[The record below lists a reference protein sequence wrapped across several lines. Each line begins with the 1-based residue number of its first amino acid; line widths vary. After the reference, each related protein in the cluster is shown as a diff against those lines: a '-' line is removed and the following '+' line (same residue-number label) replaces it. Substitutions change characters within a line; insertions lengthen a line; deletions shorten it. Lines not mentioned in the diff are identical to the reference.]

1 MKDWILI
8 LIFALSVIMGY
19 PAAVLIDR
27 IIDRYTEERGQT
39 DREQM

>member
-19 PAAVLIDR
+19 PAAVLIER
-27 IIDRYTEERGQT
+27 IIDRYTVDCDQA
-39 DREQM
+39 DREQI